1 MTRKLLLAAMLLGLG
16 GCNWWYNEVPS
27 PDDLM
32 HKIPW
37 FDHMITS
44 KAVHP
49 YESATVP
56 RITPAGTVPVGGGEA
71 DWHTGQM
78 VMSNFVFDT
87 NYANHLTRPT
97 TAPAPGARGGQE
109 VFEIYCSACHGF
121 QGTGDGT
128 IAAYF
133 PVKSLLTPTARG
145 YSDGFLYSIIRYG
158 RGLMPMYGDKIYRP
172 DERWAVVEYVRSL
185 QAKAPLTPAAGAK

>member
-16 GCNWWYNEVPS
+16 GCNWWYNVVPS

-37 FDHMITS
+37 FDAMITS

-49 YESATVP
+49 YESASVP
-56 RITPAGTVPVGGGEA
+56 RLTPAGSVPVGGGEA
-71 DWHTGQM
+71 DWHIGSM
-78 VMSNFVFDT
+78 VMSNYVFDT

-97 TAPAPGARGGQE
+97 AAPAPGARSGKE

-121 QGTGDGT
+121 QGSGDGT
-128 IAAYF
+128 IASYF
-133 PVKSLLTPTARG
+133 AVKSLLTPIARG
-145 YSDGFLYSIIRYG
+145 YADGYLYSIIRYG